1 MAARPVTVDAINLV
15 LREARVCFCQ
25 LECIHDLLNSD
36 PNRENEE
43 WRRNMEANIAMIF
56 RDIMSYLYSVLD
68 HIFFFLYCHFQNN
81 GKVSFANAVFKIK
94 QPMEQS
100 LKFSRSPDQEVKCKK
115 NRNDWVEK
123 ECRKIFGDKYYQNKD
138 LNSNL
143 ENLREFQKALLS
155 IQAIQEVDE
164 DGAVVN
170 SAQIAGPKLMHAH
183 KIEHRQ
189 DPALAGI
196 DHPADGDLKFNPIC
210 EFEEIQ
216 SVEELD
222 NWNVAT
228 TFNLLHFFR
237 NFTSHRTLIECPT
250 KPGYLNQDTME
261 FRPGD
266 DGQKSSDEIFIGEGS
281 WIWIPELSHL
291 RDKGRKDPVTF
302 YRLPLLKVCSQMFI
316 LVKTQKYNLLGIV
329 DGRERALDVTDD
341 IIKGVNGKM
350 KVNGRVV
357 KWYEARAFVSL
368 ADLDTTVM
376 AKVNAYQSK
385 VYTLFT
391 ALAVVLI
398 GVWLT
403 KMWTKT

>member
-25 LECIHDLLNSD
+25 LECIHDLLNFD

-115 NRNDWVEK
+115 DRNDWVEK
-123 ECRKIFGDKYYQNKD
+123 QCRKIFGDKYYQNKD

-164 DGAVVN
+164 HGAVVN
-170 SAQIAGPKLMHAH
+170 STQIAGPKLMHAH

-250 KPGYLNQDTME
+250 KPGYLNLYTMG
-261 FRPGD
+261 FRPGE
-266 DGQKSSDEIFIGEGS
+266 DGQKSSDEIFIAKGN
-281 WIWIPELSHL
+281 WILVPELSHL
-291 RDKGRKDPVTF
+291 RDEKRKGPVTF
-302 YRLPLLKVCSQMFI
+302 YRLPLLKVCSQMFT
-316 LVKTQKYNLLGIV
+316 LVKTQKSNLLRIVGI
-329 DGRERALDVTDD
+329 ESALDVSDD

-357 KWYEARAFVSL
+357 KWYEAREWYEARTFVSL
-368 ADLDTTVM
+368 VDTKGK
-376 AKVNAYQSK
+376 AHRSK
-385 VYTLFT
+385 IYIIFT
-391 ALAVVLI
+391 ALAVVVI
-398 GVWLT
+398 GLWLT

>member
-1 MAARPVTVDAINLV
+1 MAEQSVTVDAINLV

-25 LECIHDLLNSD
+25 LECIHDLLNTD

-94 QPMEQS
+94 QPIDQS
-100 LKFSRSPDQEVKCKK
+100 LEFSNSPDQEDECKK
-115 NRNDWVEK
+115 NRSNWVEK
-123 ECRKIFGDKYYQNKD
+123 ECKKIFGDKYYQNKD

-143 ENLREFQKALLS
+143 ENLRRFQKALLS
-155 IQAIQEVDE
+155 VQAIQEVDKNG
-164 DGAVVN
+164 DVVN
-170 SAQIAGPKLMHAH
+170 SAQTASPKLVHAD

-189 DPALAGI
+189 DPAQAGI
-196 DHPADGDLKFNPIC
+196 DHPEDGGLKFNPIC

-216 SVEELD
+216 SVEKLD

-250 KPGYLNQDTME
+250 KPGYLNQDTMG
-261 FRPGD
+261 FRPGE

-281 WIWIPELSHL
+281 WIWVPELSHL
-291 RDKGRKDPVTF
+291 RDKERKDPVTF
-302 YRLPLLKVCSQMFI
+302 YRLPLLKVCSQMFTV
-316 LVKTQKYNLLGIV
+316 VKKQKSDLLRIV
-329 DGRERALDVTDD
+329 DGRESALVVTDD
-341 IIKGVNGKM
+341 IIKGVNGEM
-350 KVNGRVV
+350 KVNKRVV

-368 ADLDTTVM
+368 ADT
-376 AKVNAYQSK
+376 KVKAHQSK
-385 VYTLFT
+385 MYTIFT
-391 ALAVVLI
+391 ALAVFVVSVVI
-398 GVWLT
+398 GLWSR